1 MFQINTPYFVTSA
14 EEGVS
19 GNLAKPS
26 SKHESNINAILS
38 ENNQTRKILPDGDQ
52 QILKALSYALF
63 FSTAYNNA
71 IHAACN
77 QHLLSLI
84 RGNGLTEKLQIFK
97 NNMLL
102 LRDFSKNPC
111 ENPTF
116 EKVDWVFIGFLVK
129 INVLGAFG
137 TLFARFQSQDRD

>member
-1 MFQINTPYFVTSA
+1 MFQINTPYFVTA
-14 EEGVS
+14 TEEGIS
-19 GNLAKPS
+19 GNKPN

-38 ENNQTRKILPDGDQ
+38 ENNQIRKIIPDGDQ

-63 FSTAYNNA
+63 FTTAYHNA
-71 IHAACN
+71 IQTACT

-84 RGNGLTEKLQIFK
+84 KSNGLTEKLQIFK

-111 ENPTF
+111 ESQTF
-116 EKVDWVFIGFLVK
+116 ERVGLFL
-129 INVLGAFG
+129 
-137 TLFARFQSQDRD
+137 LFVR